1 MNTRRNHYFKAD
13 NAERREWQNP
23 EAILADIGLKPAL
36 TFIDI
41 GCGGGFFAMPAARIT
56 RESGKVYGIDIN
68 PDYIDELRELA
79 VKENLKNLDLTVG
92 KAEEVVV
99 CENCADIVFFGV
111 VLHDFEDASKV
122 LKNANRMLKP
132 NGRLFNLDWKKEQID
147 RGPSFQKRFSE
158 DYAAELIRAAGFSI
172 ENIKPSGRYLY
183 LISTIKQAER

>member
-1 MNTRRNHYFKAD
+1 
-13 NAERREWQNP
+13 
-23 EAILADIGLKPAL
+23 
-36 TFIDI
+36 
-41 GCGGGFFAMPAARIT
+41 MPAARIT

-147 RGPSFQKRFSE
+147 RGPSIQKRFSE